1 MTEPD
6 IACFADGLARSRVA
20 QRWQFDARSAASR
33 ALNRQ
38 REMPQSAQNNGS
50 GVLIDHVVI
59 TVGDQLD
66 AAADRYRRLGFNL
79 TERGHHTLGS
89 SNHLAVF
96 ETDYLELLGFL
107 PGRQTSRTDLWRDP
121 PGLTGLVFKPGDPD
135 ARYADLKVRGVP
147 VEDPVE
153 FSRPV
158 VLAEGVRDARF
169 RVIRIAAD
177 QVVNG
182 RTFFCHHYT
191 PELVWR
197 KEWQQHPNGTT
208 GVAAFIIVAR
218 DPARTATIYARMFE
232 PGVLTSTRGGVAFR
246 AGAATVSILDAAELA
261 RRFGTAAQPNLD
273 GSDRMVA
280 LVLATKSV
288 AQARTHL
295 DRADIPH
302 APYDTGIVVSAEYA
316 AGVAVAFVG

>member
-1 MTEPD
+1 MVWRD
-6 IACFADGLARSRVA
+6 AALR
-20 QRWQFDARSAASR
+20 DARSSKHPASP
-33 ALNRQ
+33 LNRQ
-38 REMPQSAQNNGS
+38 QEMSQSAQNNGS
-50 GVLIDHVVI
+50 RALIDHVVI

-66 AAADRYRRLGFNL
+66 ATADQYRRLGFNL

-135 ARYADLKVRGVP
+135 ARCADLKARGVP

-158 VLAEGVRDARF
+158 VLADGVRDARF
-169 RVIRIAAD
+169 RVLRVAAD

-191 PELVWR
+191 PELIWR
-197 KEWQQHPNGTT
+197 REWQQHPNGAT
-208 GVAAFIIVAR
+208 GVAAFIIAAR
-218 DPARTATIYARMFE
+218 DPARTAKIYDRMFG

-246 AGAATVSILDAAELA
+246 AGAATVSILGAAELA
-261 RRFGTAAQPNLD
+261 RSFGEAAQPTLD

-288 AQARTHL
+288 AETRTHL
-295 DRADIPH
+295 DRAGIPH
-302 APYDTGIVVSAEYA
+302 APYDTGIVVGAEYA
-316 AGVAVAFVG
+316 AGVALAFVG